1 MQFLFRAR
9 RGSNDGNNVAAAAA
23 SSSGGGWGRRCSSLS
38 MAESLASSFG
48 GGSFTSDSGPL
59 EDLEGGGNLVFA
71 TDAEM
76 ATLMYGDSADDGL
89 DDVIEEEAGGGS
101 GVSVDRGD
109 TIAATRRSSK
119 TSSRRGSDCSAR
131 RPASPTTNLASSLP
145 PSATLGKGAF
155 STVRLAWR
163 RRAPADDDDDD
174 DVDASSHHRRSSQA
188 DHRECKT
195 KRRRSIVRVHS
206 NIDDEADD
214 DAGDDTT
221 PGGGRRRDD
230 GGGGELVA
238 VKIIQKSILKQI
250 KTMQKGPNNRLTVH
264 TAFDNIERE
273 IATMKRLRH
282 PNLVRLYEVIDSVE
296 SDCLLMVLEYVSLGE
311 ILSHVEGT
319 NRYTRMRYRNRV
331 KGLTAGGHFDERH
344 AALYFVDIMHGLA
357 YLHRNSI
364 CHRDLKPEVRRVY
377 PGDLVFTCPFRSA

>member
-230 GGGGELVA
+230 GGRGELVA

-311 ILSHVEGT
+311 C
-319 NRYTRMRYRNRV
+319 
-331 KGLTAGGHFDERH
+331 ER
-344 AALYFVDIMHGLA
+344 
-357 YLHRNSI
+357 
-364 CHRDLKPEVRRVY
+364 E
-377 PGDLVFTCPFRSA
+377 